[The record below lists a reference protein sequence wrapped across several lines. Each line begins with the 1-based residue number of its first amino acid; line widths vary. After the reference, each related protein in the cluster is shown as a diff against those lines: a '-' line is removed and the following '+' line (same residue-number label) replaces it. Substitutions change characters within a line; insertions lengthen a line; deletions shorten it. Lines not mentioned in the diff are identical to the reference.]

1 MKGRRQRRRNP
12 LSVSTVRVRV
22 FLLAVTILFSFA
34 GLRSIQLQVLD
45 APAYAKEAS
54 EEMRRTNTLKPS
66 RGQILDRDGVILAST
81 EATVSVQGDPMAI
94 STNGKEPK
102 AMKDEDRERAKE
114 APGAIAEIVARHT
127 GGDPDE
133 MARRL
138 SNAESRWAPLAER
151 ISLSTWS
158 AIKSE
163 LTADGWVGVTAKT
176 DPKRTYPLGTVA
188 SNLVGFMVRAD
199 DDGFT
204 GGGGIE
210 YAFQEQLSGTEGS
223 EAYDL
228 SPYGRIPLSN
238 QVLEPAVDGADVQLT
253 IDSDFQWMVEQV
265 LTKQCRAVSCR
276 WGSTVV
282 LEAQTGEVL
291 AMANYPSFN
300 SNNLGSTKQDDLGN
314 RAVTVSYEPGSTQKL
329 LTLASLLDAGLVEP
343 DTDVPISSE
352 IRVGDHHVKDAF
364 EHGDMTLTAR
374 GVIVRSSNIGAIVL
388 ARQMEAEQ
396 MLEYMRGF
404 GLGAKP
410 GSGLPGEESG
420 NLPNENMPD
429 YQRDSM
435 AYGYGIAVTPLQ
447 MAAAVAT
454 LANGG
459 VYNQPTVL
467 KSITD
472 GNKTVKLPDRES
484 RRVISEAAAADALGM
499 MNQMVI
505 FNQQRLGVEGFN
517 TGAKTGT
524 SRLAAN
530 SGSKG
535 QVASIVGVGPT
546 EDPRVVVLVV
556 MERPDQ
562 MGSGLGSAG
571 PAYRDTMR
579 LALPRFGAIPS
590 KEVDTTQ
597 LPLER

>member
-1 MKGRRQRRRNP
+1 MGRKRRRRNP
-12 LSVSTVRVRV
+12 LSVSVIRVRV
-22 FLLAVTILFSFA
+22 FLLAVAILFSFA
-34 GLRSIQLQVLD
+34 GLRSVQLQVLD

-66 RGQILDRDGVILAST
+66 RGQIVDRDGVVLAST
-81 EATVSVQGDPMAI
+81 EATVSVVGDPLAI

-102 AMKDEDRERAKE
+102 AMREEDHQRAEE
-114 APGAIAEIVARHT
+114 APKAIAKIVAGHT
-127 GGDPDE
+127 GGDRKE
-133 MARRL
+133 MVRL
-138 SNAESRWAPLAER
+138 LSKTESRWAPLAER
-151 ISLSTWS
+151 ISLSTWL
-158 AIKSE
+158 AIKGE
-163 LTADGWVGVTAKT
+163 LAADGWIGVTAKS

-188 SNLVGFMVRAD
+188 SNLVGFMIKTE
-199 DDGFT
+199 DDGFE
-204 GGGGIE
+204 GGGGLE
-210 YAFQEQLSGTEGS
+210 YAFQEELSGTEGS

-238 QVLEPAVDGADVQLT
+238 QVLEPAVDGADIQLT
-253 IDSDFQWMVEQV
+253 IDSDFQWMVEKI
-265 LTKQCRAVSCR
+265 LGKQCKAVSCK

-282 LEAQTGEVL
+282 LDVQTGEIL

-300 SNNLGSTKQDDLGN
+300 SNDLGKTQAEDLGN
-314 RAVTVSYEPGSTQKL
+314 RAVGASYEPGSVQKL
-329 LTLASLLDAGLVEP
+329 LTLAAVLDSELITP

-352 IRVGDHHVKDAF
+352 IQVGDHYVKDAF
-364 EHGDMTLTAR
+364 DHDDITLTAR

-388 ARQMEAEQ
+388 ARMMESET
-396 MLEYMRGF
+396 MLEYMKGF
-404 GLGAKP
+404 GLGSKP

-420 NLPNENMPD
+420 NIPSANMPD

-435 AYGYGIAVTPLQ
+435 AFGYGISVTPLQ
-447 MAAAVAT
+447 MAAAVAAM
-454 LANGG
+454 ANGG
-459 VYNQPTVL
+459 VYNQPTVV

-472 GNKTVKLPDRES
+472 GNETVRLPERES
-484 RRVISEAAAADALGM
+484 HRVISETAAAEVLDM

-524 SRLAAN
+524 ARLAGS
-530 SGSKG
+530 SGYRG

-571 PAYRDTMR
+571 PADRDTMR
-579 LALPRFGAIPS
+579 LALPRFGALPS
-590 KEVDTTQ
+590 EEVATTQ
-597 LPLER
+597 LPIQR

>member
-1 MKGRRQRRRNP
+1 MGRKRRRRNP
-12 LSVSTVRVRV
+12 LSVSVIRVRV
-22 FLLAVTILFSFA
+22 FLLAVAILFSFA
-34 GLRSIQLQVLD
+34 GLRSVQLQVLD

-66 RGQILDRDGVILAST
+66 RGQIVDRDGVVLAST
-81 EATVSVQGDPMAI
+81 EATVSVVGDPLAI

-102 AMKDEDRERAKE
+102 AMREEDHQRAEE
-114 APGAIAEIVARHT
+114 APKAIAKIVAGHT
-127 GGDPDE
+127 GGDRKE
-133 MARRL
+133 MVRL
-138 SNAESRWAPLAER
+138 LSKTESRWAPLAER
-151 ISLSTWS
+151 ISLSTWL
-158 AIKSE
+158 AIKGE
-163 LTADGWVGVTAKT
+163 LAADGWIGVTAKS

-188 SNLVGFMVRAD
+188 SNLVGFMIKTE
-199 DDGFT
+199 DDGFE
-204 GGGGIE
+204 GGGGLE
-210 YAFQEQLSGTEGS
+210 YAFQEELSGTEGS

-238 QVLEPAVDGADVQLT
+238 QVLEPAVDGADIQLT
-253 IDSDFQWMVEQV
+253 IDSDFQWMVEKI
-265 LTKQCRAVSCR
+265 LGKQCKAVSCK

-282 LEAQTGEVL
+282 LDVQTGEIL

-300 SNNLGSTKQDDLGN
+300 SNDLGKTQAEDLGN
-314 RAVTVSYEPGSTQKL
+314 RAVGASYEPGSVQKL
-329 LTLASLLDAGLVEP
+329 LTLAAVLDSELITP

-352 IRVGDHHVKDAF
+352 IQVGDHYVKDAF
-364 EHGDMTLTAR
+364 DHDDITLTAR

-388 ARQMEAEQ
+388 ARMMESET
-396 MLEYMRGF
+396 MLEYMKGF
-404 GLGAKP
+404 GLGSKP

-420 NLPNENMPD
+420 NIPNANMPD

-435 AYGYGIAVTPLQ
+435 AFGYGISVTPLQ
-447 MAAAVAT
+447 MAAAVAAM
-454 LANGG
+454 ANGG
-459 VYNQPTVL
+459 VYNQPTVV

-472 GNKTVKLPDRES
+472 GNETVRLPERES
-484 RRVISEAAAADALGM
+484 HRVISETAAAEVLDM

-524 SRLAAN
+524 ARLAGS
-530 SGSKG
+530 SGYRG

-579 LALPRFGAIPS
+579 LALPRFGALPS
-590 KEVDTTQ
+590 EEVATTQ
-597 LPLER
+597 LPIQR

>member
-1 MKGRRQRRRNP
+1 MGRKRRRRNP
-12 LSVSTVRVRV
+12 LSVSVIRVRV
-22 FLLAVTILFSFA
+22 FLLAVAILFSFA
-34 GLRSIQLQVLD
+34 GLRSVQLQVLD

-66 RGQILDRDGVILAST
+66 RGQIVDRDGVVLAST
-81 EATVSVQGDPMAI
+81 EATVSVVGDPLAI

-102 AMKDEDRERAKE
+102 AMREEDHQRAEE
-114 APGAIAEIVARHT
+114 APKAIAKIVAGHT
-127 GGDPDE
+127 GGDRKE
-133 MARRL
+133 MVRL
-138 SNAESRWAPLAER
+138 LSKAESRWAPLAER
-151 ISLSTWS
+151 ISLSTWL
-158 AIKSE
+158 AIKGE
-163 LTADGWVGVTAKT
+163 LAADGWIGVTAKS

-188 SNLVGFMVRAD
+188 SNLVGFMIKTE
-199 DDGFT
+199 DDGFE
-204 GGGGIE
+204 GGGGLE
-210 YAFQEQLSGTEGS
+210 YAFQEELSGTEGS

-238 QVLEPAVDGADVQLT
+238 QVLEPAVDGADIQLT
-253 IDSDFQWMVEQV
+253 IDSDFQWMVEKI
-265 LTKQCRAVSCR
+265 LGKQCKAVSCK

-282 LEAQTGEVL
+282 LDVQTGEIL

-300 SNNLGSTKQDDLGN
+300 SNDLGKTQAEDLGN
-314 RAVTVSYEPGSTQKL
+314 RAVGASYEPGSVQKL
-329 LTLASLLDAGLVEP
+329 LTLAAVLDSELITP

-352 IRVGDHHVKDAF
+352 IQVGDHYVKDAF
-364 EHGDMTLTAR
+364 DHDDITLTAR

-388 ARQMEAEQ
+388 ARMMESET
-396 MLEYMRGF
+396 MLEYMKGF
-404 GLGAKP
+404 GLGSKP

-420 NLPNENMPD
+420 NIPSANMPD

-435 AYGYGIAVTPLQ
+435 AFGYGISVTPLQ
-447 MAAAVAT
+447 MAAAVAAM
-454 LANGG
+454 ANGG
-459 VYNQPTVL
+459 VYNQPTVV

-472 GNKTVKLPDRES
+472 GNETVRLPERES
-484 RRVISEAAAADALGM
+484 HRVISETAAAEVLDM

-524 SRLAAN
+524 ARLAGS
-530 SGSKG
+530 SGYRG

-579 LALPRFGAIPS
+579 LALPRFGALPS
-590 KEVDTTQ
+590 EEVATTQ
-597 LPLER
+597 LPIQR